1 MAAMS
6 IDAVEKVE
14 TLPLNPPAN
23 ASYSFAGGNPIV
35 QFMIA
40 SQDKL
45 LAGSTLR
52 LNGTLRVQTPAGVYP
67 NNGRTVG
74 TAANGNRA
82 GAAHCDLQLNARTG
96 AQSCIQQVTVTSL
109 ENQTLENVRSYG
121 RYLAS
126 VYPVTH
132 SQTDFD
138 SNLQLK
144 SGCQASRARQA
155 GVLVNNDLDFSIPL
169 LNGVF
174 NSAVPIPL
182 GQNGF
187 RGLQIQLELA
197 PDSMVL
203 YGSGSALAP
212 NLTGA
217 KYELRDLSLSYDLLI
232 PDETT
237 RAGMAVPASGAIAYN
252 SVSSLFSVINASD
265 ITQSFNFGTS
275 NTLSVIHNF
284 LPSTYQN
291 NYSYDSFQTPRLRN
305 DTGGAGT
312 YAIDAPCREVSFMKA
327 GLKFPIDFEVD
338 VQTQGEEG
346 RPQTALAKPFV
357 DAIKPLPQMN
367 HTLLSTATEFGLGT
381 RVNPAT
387 GQKPPVA
394 TLAGDSPVFGAGVN
408 FDPVS
413 RVGVNFRNTN
423 YSVRLRSA
431 LDGSSPNSVF
441 TYVLAKNVLSYSPNG
456 IAVAT

>member
-1 MAAMS
+1 MT

-35 QFMIA
+35 QFMVA

-52 LNGTLRVQTPAGVYP
+52 LNGTLRVQTPAGGYP

-74 TAANGNRA
+74 TPANGNRA
-82 GAAHCDLQLNARTG
+82 GAAFYDLQLNERTG
-96 AQSCIQQVTVTSL
+96 VQSCIQQVTVTSL

-121 RYLAS
+121 RCLAS
-126 VYPVTH
+126 VYPATH
-132 SQTDFD
+132 SQSDFD

-144 SGCQASRARQA
+144 SGCQASRARQS

-187 RGLQIQLELA
+187 RGLMVQLELA

-203 YGSGSALAP
+203 FGAGSTANP

-217 KYELRDLSLSYDLLI
+217 KCELRDLSLSYDLLI

-237 RAGMAVPASGAIAYN
+237 RAGMAVPASGSIAYN
-252 SVSSLFSVINASD
+252 SVTSLFSVINASD

-284 LPSTYQN
+284 LPSTFQN
-291 NYSYDSFQTPRLRN
+291 NYGHDSFQTLRLRN
-305 DTGGAGT
+305 DDAGAGT
-312 YAIDAPCREVSFMKA
+312 CPADAPCREVSYMKA

-338 VQTQGEEG
+338 VQTQGEQS
-346 RPQTALAKPFV
+346 RPQTALAKPFLG
-357 DAIKPLPQMN
+357 AIKPLPLLN

-387 GQKPPVA
+387 GQKPSVN
-394 TLAGDSPVFGAGVN
+394 TLAGSSPVFGCGVN

-423 YSVRLRSA
+423 YSIRLRSA

-456 IAVAT
+456 MAVAN